1 MSSRPSL
8 SVVYS
13 PSCRA
18 RRFFSLSPQG
28 SAASASKSTTSGP
41 VGAPPSVDM
50 SGGVF
55 EEMFGAELCAK
66 GGEVVKTSTALA
78 DKVVAI
84 YFSAHWCP
92 PCRGF
97 TPELAKAYAT
107 YKSAG
112 KNLEIVFASSDR
124 DEKAF
129 GEYFSEMPWLA
140 LPFSERDRKEKLSSK
155 FKVRGIPTLVILDAD
170 GSVITTDGRSAVS
183 EDPTGAAFPWK
194 PKPVSELLGGELVL
208 DADTKGAKVPVAD
221 LASKHLLLYFSAH
234 WCPPCRGFTPK
245 LAEAYKAYKEKGLD
259 LEVVFVSSDRDE
271 TSFGEYFGEMP
282 WLALPYAD
290 RDRKSAL
297 SKAFDVEGIPTL
309 VVLGPVD
316 AATGEREVVNKN
328 ARGAVGGDPT
338 GADFPWAP
346 KPIADLATTT
356 ECNGSDI
363 NETPSLVVFVE
374 GCNDDAQ
381 AEAVKAMETVA
392 AEVAA
397 AGKSREDGPAAICFY
412 ARKSDGV
419 VGRVRQLCSLPET
432 PTDKPTLLLLD
443 IPDDGGFYVSEP
455 AEMNADAIRGFLES
469 YASGALKGERQQL
482 KG

>member
-1 MSSRPSL
+1 M
-8 SVVYS
+8 
-13 PSCRA
+13 
-18 RRFFSLSPQG
+18 G
-28 SAASASKSTTSGP
+28 SAASTSKPTTSAP

-55 EEMFGAELCAK
+55 EEMFGDELCAK

-140 LPFSERDRKEKLSSK
+140 LPFSERERKEKLSSK
-155 FKVRGIPTLVILDAD
+155 FKVRGIPTLVILDVD

-194 PKPVSELLGGELVL
+194 PKPLSELLGGGLVL

-259 LEVVFVSSDRDE
+259 LELIFVSSDRDE
-271 TSFGEYFGEMP
+271 KSFAEYFSEMP
-282 WLALPYAD
+282 WLALPFAE

-316 AATGEREVVNKN
+316 AATGERAVVNKN

-338 GADFPWAP
+338 GAEFPWAP
-346 KPIADLATTT
+346 KPIEDLTTT
-356 ECNGSDI
+356 AECNGSDI
-363 NETPSLVVFVE
+363 NETPALIALVE
-374 GCNDDAQ
+374 GCDDDAQ
-381 AEAVKAMETVA
+381 AEAVQALTTVA
-392 AEVAA
+392 TELAL
-397 AGKSREDGPAAICFY
+397 AGKASPDGPDAICFY
-412 ARKSDGV
+412 AKTTDGV
-419 VGRVRQLCSLPET
+419 VGRVRELTKLKT
-432 PTDKPTLLLLD
+432 PSEKPTLLLLD
-443 IPDDGGFYVSEP
+443 IPDQGGFYVTEKDELD
-455 AEMNADAIRGFLES
+455 AAAIREFLAS
-469 YASGALKGERQQL
+469 WKSGALKSAGERKQL
-482 KG
+482 G